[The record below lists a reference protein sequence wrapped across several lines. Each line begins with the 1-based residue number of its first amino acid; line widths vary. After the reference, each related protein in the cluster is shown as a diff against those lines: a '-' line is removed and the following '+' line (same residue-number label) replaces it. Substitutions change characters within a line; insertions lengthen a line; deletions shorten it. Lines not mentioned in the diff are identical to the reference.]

1 MKKIGFIGVGIMGK
15 SMVRN
20 LMKNGFEVSIFARNK
35 EKVLDVISEGANFY
49 PTIKECVSGCDAV
62 ITIVGFPK
70 DVEEVY
76 FGENG
81 ILENVKEGTY
91 VIDMTT
97 SSPKL
102 AVEIFEKAKEKGVKA
117 LDAPVT
123 GGDIGAKNGTLTI
136 LVGGEE
142 EDYKA
147 CLPIFQAMGTNI
159 HYEGKAGFG
168 QHTKLA
174 NQIMIAGAI
183 SGVCEAMAY
192 AKDKGLDVKKML
204 DSVSTGAA
212 GSKQLELVSPKIL
225 EEDFAPGFF
234 IKHFIKDMKLAKEEA
249 LADNVNLDIE
259 EKKSLVILGRSG
271 VGKSVLIRIIS
282 TLLKPDEGSIKIN
295 GKNIIGLKER
305 ERFDLMDKFGF
316 LFQNGALFDSLKVWE
331 NVAFK
336 LINNFKILKS
346 EARKIA
352 EQKLEIVDLNNSITD
367 LYPQELSGGMQ
378 KRVALARAI
387 ACDPEIIFFDEPT
400 TGLDPITADKINDLI
415 IKTVSIT
422 GATAIT
428 ITHDIRSAKMISD
441 RIVFLNDGKICWDGN
456 GEIMDKTDNEFVR
469 KFLLI
474 E

>member
-49 PTIKECVSGCDAV
+49 PTIKECVSVCDAV

-81 ILENVKEGTY
+81 IIENVKEGTY

-123 GGDIGAKNGTLTI
+123 GGDIGAKKGTLTI

-159 HYEGKAGFG
+159 HYEGKAGLG

-192 AKDKGLDVKKML
+192 AKDKGLDVKKMI

-249 LADNVNLDIE
+249 LADNVNLDILS
-259 EKKSLVILGRSG
+259 K
-271 VGKSVLIRIIS
+271 VLENYED
-282 TLLKPDEGSIKIN
+282 L
-295 GKNIIGLKER
+295 ER
-305 ERFDLMDKFGF
+305 EGFGDLGT
-316 LFQNGALFDSLKVWE
+316 QAL
-331 NVAFK
+331 
-336 LINNFKILKS
+336 
-346 EARKIA
+346 
-352 EQKLEIVDLNNSITD
+352 
-367 LYPQELSGGMQ
+367 
-378 KRVALARAI
+378 
-387 ACDPEIIFFDEPT
+387 
-400 TGLDPITADKINDLI
+400 
-415 IKTVSIT
+415 IK
-422 GATAIT
+422 
-428 ITHDIRSAKMISD
+428 HYNK
-441 RIVFLNDGKICWDGN
+441 
-456 GEIMDKTDNEFVR
+456 
-469 KFLLI
+469 
-474 E
+474 